1 MADDVANLLNANRS
15 ASVLQG
21 IANPPQVNPLAAI
34 MVGNQAAQADLAT
47 QKMLAD
53 RAAGRAFLN
62 SIDPNTGQSN
72 QANLLRGLQS
82 DPTTAFAAQRS
93 AQEGQT
99 LDQGTFDLH
108 NKRLTSGMAGMGQLI
123 ADNPNGVPQ
132 EEAAAFVDRRLA
144 QGLFTP
150 DQARTLHGMISS
162 DPVKNT
168 QLILQGM
175 ASNLSGQTALQA
187 ARPVTGD
194 ISTGQG
200 RQGYQTPPALSATAT
215 PGAMT
220 PVGGRIAEG
229 LPTVSDMLKQVGQP
243 VTDPKMAAALGVPVG
258 TIVDIPMI
266 QRWND
271 QGAGSLATG
280 GAPPPGSA
288 NNVQPAW
295 GQPGGPPVPPEA
307 VRNRAQMGNQIL
319 PKFDPETGQPMTYS
333 PTPPPMPLGARPG
346 VGGPGSGPAAAP
358 SYKPVVSGNPPGMVG
373 AAEDTA
379 KASAQAGNTLMAR
392 ADQVPT
398 NKANY
403 ANMQDD
409 ISKLSSMGPGTDKEA
424 YVNSLVQK
432 WTGKNWGT
440 MTPDQIRA
448 ANSFSK
454 LANIAVGQQLAAMGG
469 TDARQ
474 QLFMGSNPHLDLS
487 KLSNAYLTGMLQ
499 GNEDAINAKANAW
512 QAWQKA
518 GNGPHTYSAFQSD
531 FNQHFDPRVFQQQYM
546 KAGSDELA
554 TMLKGMRNPDGSP
567 NAAGRKFQN
576 DVLHAREQGWIQ

>member
-1 MADDVANLLNANRS
+1 MADDVLNLLNANRS
-15 ASVLQG
+15 SSVLQG
-21 IANPPQVNPLAAI
+21 IANPAQVNPLAAI

-132 EEAAAFVDRRLA
+132 EAAAGFIDRRLA

-150 DQARTLHGMISS
+150 DQARVLHGMISS

-187 ARPVTGD
+187 ARPGTGD

-288 NNVQPAW
+288 VGPAGPNPIVNVPGRGNQVAPTFNPQTEQPQVP
-295 GQPGGPPVPPEA
+295 GQPPIPY
-307 VRNRAQMGNQIL
+307 L
-319 PKFDPETGQPMTYS
+319 ST
-333 PTPPPMPLGARPG
+333 TPPPMPPGARPDSPATHG
-346 VGGPGSGPAAAP
+346 RGPAAAP
-358 SYKPVVSGNPPGMVG
+358 SYKPVVSANPPGMVG

-379 KASAQAGNTLMAR
+379 KASAQAGNALMAR